1 MSGSPP
7 PARPCAEGELAEDRE
22 EGGSRTEPPTP
33 RRLQK
38 AREEGA
44 VARAHGATAAAVLI
58 VGAAV
63 LSLFGAHFA
72 DRLELTVRL
81 GLIVDPRQGRDPER
95 LLAAASRVIAPSL
108 EIMAAFLVLA
118 AAAGF
123 AADLVVGGWV
133 LSARPLVPDPS
144 RINPVLGLR
153 RLFSRPAL
161 IEVVKAW
168 IKFFVLGA
176 IAAVLMR
183 DWAGRFLGL
192 AVATWPQSLTAAALL
207 WSRLFVILAA
217 ALFGLAALEAPYQL
231 WAHRNRLKMTRQE
244 VKDELRELDG
254 SPQTKR
260 RIRALRQRFARMRM
274 MAEVAKADIIV
285 TNPDHYAAAL
295 SYRASIM
302 RAPRLVAKG
311 SGLVALR
318 ICEVADQHG
327 VARIAVPSLARAI
340 CRWVELG
347 DEIPVALY
355 PPVAEVLAYVHRL
368 RVARETGQP
377 PPRRPPDRRFD
388 PPPEF
393 AV

>member
-1 MSGSPP
+1 M
-7 PARPCAEGELAEDRE
+7 AEDRE

-347 DEIPVALY
+347 
-355 PPVAEVLAYVHRL
+355 
-368 RVARETGQP
+368 
-377 PPRRPPDRRFD
+377 
-388 PPPEF
+388 
-393 AV
+393 